1 MILIKQ
7 LDENTDTTNFVH
19 QRTFIRG
26 VFINFYILEQFL
38 GLVQMQS
45 TAIGKDISKAKVQC
59 TNIMI
64 LKVQLFASIST
75 IKTN

>member
-1 MILIKQ
+1 M
-7 LDENTDTTNFVH
+7 
-19 QRTFIRG
+19 RTFIRN
-26 VFINFYILEQFL
+26 VFTNIGILEQVL
-38 GLVQMQS
+38 SL
-45 TAIGKDISKAKVQC
+45 GKDISKAKVQC